1 MSGLSRRP
9 NYEELAQIVSEDPAR
24 IRFPDR
30 FALEVLNSFEYG
42 NAVHQGILD
51 LELQQMRVAEKSQR
65 DAALQRM
72 AQNNDVPLSTLHAL
86 LGGAGAPAADA
97 GDTVSLASFHTAVE
111 TEATT
116 HREAAERDAMADVAA
131 EAAARLHDTGFAATI
146 PPLVQGVPTGAFVQQ
161 PHMPLYSVGGSSAS
175 SGHTISN
182 MQGRPWRRIP
192 RRGERTE
199 GPMSVE
205 MDVDTMGPVRSE
217 GALAPPTRSE
227 GALGRIR
234 FSRPARMPPP
244 ALYDVSGQIV
254 PLHLASDFPVV
265 AVVREEPQPVPI
277 EDPDELA
284 ADLQAVMEA
293 PSSKKKKKLAK
304 KPIKKKASE
313 FAKKTYAKY
322 SKKSGVVQGTIVA
335 A

>member
-1 MSGLSRRP
+1 
-9 NYEELAQIVSEDPAR
+9 
-24 IRFPDR
+24 
-30 FALEVLNSFEYG
+30 
-42 NAVHQGILD
+42 
-51 LELQQMRVAEKSQR
+51 
-65 DAALQRM
+65 
-72 AQNNDVPLSTLHAL
+72 
-86 LGGAGAPAADA
+86 
-97 GDTVSLASFHTAVE
+97 
-111 TEATT
+111 
-116 HREAAERDAMADVAA
+116 
-131 EAAARLHDTGFAATI
+131 
-146 PPLVQGVPTGAFVQQ
+146 
-161 PHMPLYSVGGSSAS
+161 
-175 SGHTISN
+175 
-182 MQGRPWRRIP
+182 
-192 RRGERTE
+192 
-199 GPMSVE
+199 MSVE